1 MSNIGIFGTLQ
12 IAKEGLFV
20 QQSSVSVTSHNL
32 ANVNTEGYSRQ
43 QPVISTIDPQ
53 LIGGIYFG
61 RGARLTAIT
70 KSYDKFLNNSI
81 MLEKNILGQ
90 WKAKETHMSRLETV
104 VNESGENGLN
114 ARFTEFWNAWH
125 DVADNPTGIAERAV
139 LQRAGQSLAN
149 AFQNMYRNLEQVQT
163 DANNSV
169 VNTIA
174 SINRLAQEIAGLN
187 AQILGTETQGGNAND
202 LTDARALKLEEL
214 SELIDIRML
223 ESSNGQITV
232 LTSFGKPLV
241 ADNVSWELAAKVD
254 ENRNNNYAVYFVD
267 KSSTLDITDK
277 ITGGKLKGI
286 LEIRDTLVPS
296 YLERLNT
303 LAATLIAEV
312 NKRHYQGYGL
322 DGSTGNYFF
331 NPVPITIQELTSTT
345 GMRLYNA
352 QVTDPTQLSARSVVL
367 RFSSAPPQEPRYE
380 LYDETNDQYIF
391 RIDAENS
398 TLVFDDGGGDTIVA
412 LAHGD
417 YTGKELAAELE
428 RQLDAHASVGQDYA
442 VSYNSATR
450 KFTIMNKGAAAV
462 DFKWG
467 AADSTAATVLGFA
480 DTFTITTG
488 VNDTI
493 SFDDGT
499 GAAAETAVLKAGTY
513 TGQELALEVKRSLEA
528 AGTAQFAVAYD
539 AANRAFTITV
549 TAAAAPQNNVDFFWS
564 SSSAAAT
571 LGFGADTLNISVDS
585 SDASSAVPVL
595 QTVAGGSITG
605 RFDAGTYT
613 YAAQHIQII
622 SNLNDEIVFR
632 DDGTLTYRS
641 AKLNPGIYSPDE
653 LADEIMRQLE
663 ASSGA
668 GQTYTVTFDKAS
680 QTFTIRNNAGNAN
693 SLDLLWARSNA
704 ATTLGFDAVNTLGI
718 ATGAADASDTGRYC
732 ERLFT
737 VVSGFD
743 SIVFDDGGTGGSV
756 TALLTA
762 GTYTGEE
769 LAAEIERQL
778 ESTSGASGQDYI
790 VTFDSRSGAF
800 TIVNAAGNLHAIDFD
815 WTTSTAAATLGFTAA
830 ATPPVAVGGL
840 MRSDNT
846 PVGSAAA
853 YDTIA
858 FNGISVRMS
867 DDSALPV
874 VGTEFSISTIT
885 DAAKIIA
892 TDTVTASD
900 PSKIAAA
907 LDAFDIDGS
916 NNTIVFDD
924 DGTLGSTTYRVVIP
938 NGRYTPQELAREI
951 ERQLE
956 QNGSGQ
962 SYAVTYDT
970 ATRKFSIASNP
981 SNTHPLFLLWDNPV
995 TNAAFTLGFHS
1006 SIFEISA
1013 GMNDDIDFNENGS
1026 PFTATLTPGRYTGE
1040 ELAVEIQKQ
1049 LMAQGDGEYTVT
1061 YDTTTRKFTIT
1072 NSSNNTNNLT
1082 LAWSTSGAAA
1092 TLGFDSVDTSGIPPG
1107 SSDTS
1112 DFSFGSLAVGT
1123 ATASDFATGGPQIG
1137 DNRNALDLAALTDLP
1152 VLEQGTMT
1160 IGQYYSVMTGRV
1172 GNDAQDVN
1180 NGVKQEEFIIHQY
1193 EQRRKS
1199 IAGVSVDEEMINLIK
1214 YQQAFAASA
1223 KLIAALDEMLDKL
1236 LSIRS

>member
-331 NPVPITIQELTSTT
+331 NPVPI
-345 GMRLYNA
+345 
-352 QVTDPTQLSARSVVL
+352 
-367 RFSSAPPQEPRYE
+367 
-380 LYDETNDQYIF
+380 
-391 RIDAENS
+391 
-398 TLVFDDGGGDTIVA
+398 
-412 LAHGD
+412 
-417 YTGKELAAELE
+417 
-428 RQLDAHASVGQDYA
+428 
-442 VSYNSATR
+442 
-450 KFTIMNKGAAAV
+450 
-462 DFKWG
+462 
-467 AADSTAATVLGFA
+467 
-480 DTFTITTG
+480 IT
-488 VNDTI
+488 
-493 SFDDGT
+493 
-499 GAAAETAVLKAGTY
+499 
-513 TGQELALEVKRSLEA
+513 
-528 AGTAQFAVAYD
+528 
-539 AANRAFTITV
+539 
-549 TAAAAPQNNVDFFWS
+549 
-564 SSSAAAT
+564 
-571 LGFGADTLNISVDS
+571 
-585 SDASSAVPVL
+585 
-595 QTVAGGSITG
+595 
-605 RFDAGTYT
+605 
-613 YAAQHIQII
+613 
-622 SNLNDEIVFR
+622 
-632 DDGTLTYRS
+632 
-641 AKLNPGIYSPDE
+641 
-653 LADEIMRQLE
+653 
-663 ASSGA
+663 
-668 GQTYTVTFDKAS
+668 
-680 QTFTIRNNAGNAN
+680 
-693 SLDLLWARSNA
+693 NA
-704 ATTLGFDAVNTLGI
+704 AK
-718 ATGAADASDTGRYC
+718 
-732 ERLFT
+732 
-737 VVSGFD
+737 
-743 SIVFDDGGTGGSV
+743 
-756 TALLTA
+756 
-762 GTYTGEE
+762 
-769 LAAEIERQL
+769 
-778 ESTSGASGQDYI
+778 
-790 VTFDSRSGAF
+790 
-800 TIVNAAGNLHAIDFD
+800 
-815 WTTSTAAATLGFTAA
+815 
-830 ATPPVAVGGL
+830 
-840 MRSDNT
+840 
-846 PVGSAAA
+846 
-853 YDTIA
+853 TIA
-858 FNGISVRMS
+858 M
-867 DDSALPV
+867 
-874 VGTEFSISTIT
+874 
-885 DAAKIIA
+885 
-892 TDTVTASD
+892 DTVTASD
-900 PSKIAAA
+900 PKKIAAA
-907 LDAFDIDGS
+907 LDVFDIDGS

-924 DGTLGSTTYRVVIP
+924 DGILGGTAYRVVIP

-951 ERQLE
+951 EQQLE

-962 SYAVTYDT
+962 SYAVTYD
-970 ATRKFSIASNP
+970 AAARRFSIASNP
-981 SNTHPLFLLWDNPV
+981 SNANELFLLWENPAA
-995 TNAAFTLGFHS
+995 NAAFTLGFHS
-1006 SIFEISA
+1006 SIFEIRA
-1013 GMNDDIDFNENGS
+1013 GINDDIDFSENGS

-1040 ELAVEIQKQ
+1040 ELAAEIQKQ

-1172 GNDAQDVN
+1172 GNDAQEVN
-1180 NGVKQEEFIIHQY
+1180 NGVKQEEFIIQQY